1 MLDKIIHTT
10 SALGIPIRF
19 SLGWLVSVALY
30 TWLLG
35 AFCFPALMP
44 GINPALSY
52 SLGLANTLLVFAGVL
67 AHELGHALAARRHGT
82 RVEGINMGLL
92 GGGARLYGDART
104 PIDGLRYALSGHWRD
119 RRLLAGLGPASL
131 LFGPG
136 GNHSDDHLPA
146 THECAS
152 PDIQLAAGVFTR
164 WGQSS
169 ALTTM
174 ALQRHEGA
182 RRDHHGEDV
191 DGAVTKL
198 SPRWACS
205 STGIKHKEKPSTTSQ
220 RALFS
225 G

>member
-104 PIDGLRYALSGHWRD
+104 PIDGLRYALSGPAVTGVIAVCWLALG
-119 RRLLAGLGPASL
+119 LLLYSSAPAAITATITYQLLMSVLALIFNLLPVYSLDGARVLRSL
-131 LFGPG
+131 LWLCKGTKEPVEIIT
-136 GNHSDDHLPA
+136 A
-146 THECAS
+146 KMWT
-152 PDIQLAAGVFTR
+152 
-164 WGQSS
+164 
-169 ALTTM
+169 AL
-174 ALQRHEGA
+174 
-182 RRDHHGEDV
+182 
-191 DGAVTKL
+191 
-198 SPRWACS
+198 
-205 STGIKHKEKPSTTSQ
+205 
-220 RALFS
+220 
-225 G
+225 